1 MRFDV
6 LTLFPGIFDG
16 YLREALPRWAAADGL
31 AQFHLHDFGKYMDES
46 VATPNGEV
54 ETLGPGKKLPAKPVM
69 RCVTEVLSQA
79 PGGHLV
85 MLSPTGRKLR
95 QGVVKELADHSRLV
109 LLCGRFGGFD
119 DRIREALKPDEISIG
134 DYVLSGGEPAAM
146 VLIDAVLRLVP
157 GVLPIGRGP
166 DSPVA
171 GKQNKE
177 EASPPLLHSFASS
190 SSVRRSLKE

>member
-6 LTLFPGIFDG
+6 LTIFPGIFDG
-16 YLREALPRWAAADGL
+16 YLREALPRWAVADGL
-31 AQFHLHDFGKYMDES
+31 AQFHLHDFGKYLDEA
-46 VATPNGEV
+46 VAASDGGSN
-54 ETLGPGKKLPAKPVM
+54 TLGPGKKLPAKPVM

-95 QGVVKELADHSRLV
+95 QGVVKELAEHSRLV

-119 DRIREALKPDEISIG
+119 DRIRDVLKPDEISIG

-157 GVLPIGRGP
+157 GVLPAPRDP
-166 DSPVA
+166 DSPAAA
-171 GKQNKE
+171 GTRHKE
-177 EASPPLLHSFASS
+177 VSSPPSFDS
-190 SSVRRSLKE
+190 RSAVKSCD

>member
-31 AQFHLHDFGKYMDES
+31 AQFHLHDFRKYVDES
-46 VATPNGEV
+46 VATPNGV
-54 ETLGPGKKLPAKPVM
+54 VGALGPGQKLPAKPVM

-95 QGVVKELADHSRLV
+95 QGVVKELAEHSRLV

-119 DRIREALKPDEISIG
+119 DRIRDVLKPDEISIG

-157 GVLPIGRGP
+157 GVLPIGREP

-190 SSVRRSLKE
+190 SSARRSLKE